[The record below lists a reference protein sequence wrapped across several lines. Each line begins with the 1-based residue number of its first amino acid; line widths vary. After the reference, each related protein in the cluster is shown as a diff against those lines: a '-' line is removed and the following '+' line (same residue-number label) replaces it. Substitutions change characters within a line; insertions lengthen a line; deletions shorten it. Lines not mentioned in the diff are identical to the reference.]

1 MNKSINLCSG
11 TLPAK
16 MFQKTQK
23 YKAERCPFFWNLVIR
38 AGMST
43 LPKFRPNTG
52 RFWVILEVILVIWAD
67 RAPQRSPVDTQG
79 GSETTFSWFL
89 MDLGLLFGSPGVHFG
104 GHFGAC
110 FVKWTFF
117 KLFLEVFFGLWKRS
131 ENGAPQGGVDMQSAH
146 AGACFVRVGTCR
158 PGTVLGSILGAFWEP
173 KSALYSV
180 LVDLGCKLGAQKQCG
195 GRGCVLW
202 CPGCQNGP
210 FRVVPAK
217 GGKPTIDP
225 GRPRARR
232 KSLSCLAA

>member
-1 MNKSINLCSG
+1 MNKSINLCAG

-16 MFQKTQK
+16 MVPKHIEIQGGTLH
-23 YKAERCPFFWNLVIR
+23 FFWNLVVR
-38 AGMST
+38 VGMST
-43 LPKFRPNTG
+43 LPQFRQKK
-52 RFWVILEVILVIWAD
+52 RRCLVILEVILAV

-89 MDLGLLFGSPGVHFG
+89 TDLGLLFGSPGVHFG
-104 GHFGAC
+104 GHFGAW

-117 KLFLEVFFGLWKRS
+117 NTFFEAFFGLWKRS

-173 KSALYSV
+173 KSALYSF
-180 LVDLGCKLGAQKQCG
+180 LVDLGCNLGVQKQWG

-210 FRVVPAK
+210 QNAILGREAQ
-217 GGKPTIDP
+217 GGK
-225 GRPRARR
+225 A
-232 KSLSCLAA
+232 K